1 MLTSCN
7 KRVKLTTWNKSVAIF
22 AITLVSINLFS
33 STLQQVVH
41 SLLGSCVETVNR
53 TLLTKL
59 LLRLD
64 IGGSDELQNLIA
76 GLPQCLIQDYLC
88 R

>member
-1 MLTSCN
+1 MTFLA
-7 KRVKLTTWNKSVAIF
+7 VTWM
-22 AITLVSINLFS
+22 SINLFS
-33 STLQQVVH
+33 SILQQVVH
-41 SLLGSCVETVNR
+41 SLLGSCVETVDR

-76 GLPQCLIQDYLC
+76 TLP
-88 R
+88 